1 LVNSRAK
8 LAALALVLTL
18 AGCGDNAASQP
29 SSPTDSD
36 EQDVIVASQ
45 DLGIVLPTEADLEK
59 LGFLDFRPSLDSS
72 GLGDFQGAWQD
83 LAPEER
89 AQVGLDARVQPI
101 EIDPEICQ
109 PAFGFVWAVED
120 GEPSNMPV
128 AAGRSTF
135 SDDGQY
141 QVSKNQRVIRVVAH
155 RWASAEIA
163 QDKFEKFADASFQC
177 LSFDVLSEGARYTV
191 KYGDQVLKSADQVSY
206 LGEGGLLQLS
216 GYVGDVTFTVN
227 LKDIDGLGSKGGE
240 LAAWLRDELTK
251 IQVRQPA

>member
-1 LVNSRAK
+1 MVNSRAQ

-18 AGCGDNAASQP
+18 AGCGDNTATQP
-29 SSPTDSD
+29 SSPGDGD
-36 EQDVIVASQ
+36 EQDASVGGQ
-45 DLGIVLPTEADLEK
+45 DLGIVLPTEADLEN
-59 LGFLDFRPSLDSS
+59 LGFLGFRPSLDSS

-83 LAPEER
+83 LAAEER

-101 EIDPEICQ
+101 EIDPESCR

-141 QVSKNQRVIRVVAH
+141 QVSQNERVIRVVAH
-155 RWASAEIA
+155 KWASAEIA
-163 QDKFEKFADASFQC
+163 RDKFEQFADASFQC

-191 KYGDQVLKSADQVSY
+191 KYGDQVLKTSDQVSY

-227 LKDIDGLGSKGGE
+227 LKDVDGLGSKGGE
-240 LAAWLRDELTK
+240 LTSWLRDELTK